1 MYIYIHVYIF
11 VYIESVPDSFFFVLG
26 VAYTEC
32 YDTPRKQNPD
42 SADTMPWDGA
52 PEEVMVAGGMH
63 SSK

>member
-1 MYIYIHVYIF
+1 MYIF
-11 VYIESVPDSFFFVLG
+11 VYIEPVLDSPVWFLCFVLG
-26 VAYTEC
+26 VAYTER